1 MLDQFQLLSPKLLF
15 DRFRVNLTLSILS
28 DSVKVSISVSVPV
41 SAEVSPYHQVTP
53 SPRLGKCDYVSD
65 EGSDSPNLVTLVYGV
80 ASYSPILVG
89 CVVLN

>member
-1 MLDQFQLLSPKLLF
+1 M
-15 DRFRVNLTLSILS
+15 
-28 DSVKVSISVSVPV
+28 
-41 SAEVSPYHQVTP
+41 SAAVSPSHQVTP

-89 CVVLN
+89 GVVLN